1 MLKYKY
7 KDGDYMVILRIILAG
22 IITCVAFGLF
32 GLAFLKFITMCG
44 DIIMQS
50 LEEDDKKGDR

>member
-1 MLKYKY
+1 MLEYKY
-7 KDGDYMVILRIILAG
+7 KDGDYMVILKIILLG
-22 IITCVAFGLF
+22 IITCVGFGLF
-32 GLAFLKFITMCG
+32 VLAFLKFITMCV

>member
-1 MLKYKY
+1 MLEYKY

-32 GLAFLKFITMCG
+32 GLIFFKFITMCG

-50 LEEDDKKGDR
+50 LEEDDKKE

>member
-1 MLKYKY
+1 MLEYKY

-50 LEEDDKKGDR
+50 LEEDDKK